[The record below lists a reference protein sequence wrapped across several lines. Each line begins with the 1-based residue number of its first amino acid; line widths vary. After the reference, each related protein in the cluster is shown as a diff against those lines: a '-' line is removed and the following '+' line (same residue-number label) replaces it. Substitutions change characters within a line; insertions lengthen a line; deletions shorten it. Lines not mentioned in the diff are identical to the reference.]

1 MQGKKSRPRRSGRFH
16 TDASASTLLL
26 PSFAGSGSALR
37 VLPAACHRLRTWDAP
52 LAAGGSIP
60 RSAHLNHF
68 LDQLRPQL
76 VHLLIHHRFNLCPRR
91 LGVLF
96 PPSGHPQHVS
106 QSCAD
111 LLHLWASLP
120 FVLLAFHSLASLL
133 VFFLLFY
140 QLPPVCKKMKLT

>member
-16 TDASASTLLL
+16 THASASPLLL

-60 RSAHLNHF
+60 RSPHLNHF

-106 QSCAD
+106 QSCAYETRICG
-111 LLHLWASLP
+111 LRSRLFFLP
-120 FVLLAFHSLASLL
+120 FILSPLSSSFFFYSTTSLL
-133 VFFLLFY
+133 
-140 QLPPVCKKMKLT
+140 CAKK